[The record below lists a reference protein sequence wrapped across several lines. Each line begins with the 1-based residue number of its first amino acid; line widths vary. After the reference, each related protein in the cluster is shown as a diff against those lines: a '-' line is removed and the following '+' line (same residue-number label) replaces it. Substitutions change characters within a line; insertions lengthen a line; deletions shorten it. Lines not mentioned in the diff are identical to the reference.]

1 MKLLITMRQE
11 GWDFESLTKLL
22 LVADEIRKRY
32 GDKKV
37 DVNIDIL
44 GETARVEL
52 WIRDEEGEE

>member
-32 GDKKV
+32 TDKKV
-37 DVNIDIL
+37 DTNIDIL

-52 WIRDEEGEE
+52 WIRDEEE